1 MAKYQATADCF
12 FDGQFYPQGAIF
24 EGRKLEGYDL
34 ETATY
39 LEFLDEPEAQTA
51 DLSKLKKDELLA
63 LAQVRGVTI
72 PADATKADIV
82 DLLNTADEL

>member
-12 FDGQFYPQGAIF
+12 FDGQYYPQGAIF

-39 LEFLDEPEAQTA
+39 LEVLEDTTA
-51 DLSKLKKDELLA
+51 PKKGGKKSAADDEL
-63 LAQVRGVTI
+63 
-72 PADATKADIV
+72 
-82 DLLNTADEL
+82 

>member
-12 FDGQFYPQGAIF
+12 FDGQYYPQGAIF

-39 LEFLDEPEAQTA
+39 LEILEDTPSPKKGTKKSAA
-51 DLSKLKKDELLA
+51 DDEL
-63 LAQVRGVTI
+63 
-72 PADATKADIV
+72 
-82 DLLNTADEL
+82 

>member
-1 MAKYQATADCF
+1 MTKYQATADCF

-39 LEFLDEPEAQTA
+39 LEVLEDTPAPATTGAKKAAA
-51 DLSKLKKDELLA
+51 DDEL
-63 LAQVRGVTI
+63 
-72 PADATKADIV
+72 
-82 DLLNTADEL
+82 

>member
-1 MAKYQATADCF
+1 MTKYQATADCF

-39 LEFLDEPEAQTA
+39 LEILEDSPAPKKGKKAAA
-51 DLSKLKKDELLA
+51 DDEL
-63 LAQVRGVTI
+63 
-72 PADATKADIV
+72 
-82 DLLNTADEL
+82 

>member
-39 LEFLDEPEAQTA
+39 LEVIGDEDTPAPKKGRKSAA
-51 DLSKLKKDELLA
+51 DDEL
-63 LAQVRGVTI
+63 
-72 PADATKADIV
+72 
-82 DLLNTADEL
+82 

>member
-34 ETATY
+34 ETAHY
-39 LEFLDEPEAQTA
+39 LVALDEDEAPTPKKGKKSAA
-51 DLSKLKKDELLA
+51 DDEL
-63 LAQVRGVTI
+63 
-72 PADATKADIV
+72 
-82 DLLNTADEL
+82 